1 MKVRTEGAR
10 SALAVTRATYDA
22 IADRYVEQTRD
33 RRGIRT
39 WLDAFSRT
47 VPAGGLVVDVG
58 CGPGFDAA
66 LLRARGFRV
75 VGLDRSLAMLRV
87 GRREF
92 PGAFV
97 LGDMRR
103 LPFLRGRAD
112 GLWANASILHVP
124 RARVLAVLRE
134 LHRTLAP
141 RGVFFVSVKRG
152 RGAAWDTRRYGE
164 TAPRWFV
171 YWDAAKLDAALGAA
185 GFTIVRAW
193 SAASATD
200 EWLARLARRAGP
212 PAKGR
217 RLRGRRGGS
226 A

>member
-1 MKVRTEGAR
+1 MKARTKDAR
-10 SALAVTRATYDA
+10 SALAATRATYDA
-22 IADRYVEQTRD
+22 IADRYLEQTRD
-33 RRGIRT
+33 RHGISP
-39 WLDAFSRT
+39 WLEAFSRT
-47 VPAGGLVVDVG
+47 VPSGGLVIDVG
-58 CGPGFDAA
+58 CGPGFDSA

-75 VGLDRSLAMLRV
+75 VGLDRSLSMLRV

-103 LPFLRGRAD
+103 LPFPRGRVD
-112 GLWANASILHVP
+112 GLWANASVLHVP
-124 RARVLAVLRE
+124 RARVVAVLRE

-141 RGVFFVSVKRG
+141 HGVLFVSVKRG
-152 RGAAWDTRRYGE
+152 QGAAWDTRKYGE

-171 YWDAAKLDAALGAA
+171 YWGAAELDAALGAA
-185 GFTIVRAW
+185 GFTIARAW

-200 EWLARLARRAGP
+200 EWLARLARRAGS
-212 PAKGR
+212 PAKGP
-217 RLRGRRGGS
+217 RLRGRRAGS